1 MKITSTKVGRIA
13 VVAVALAF
21 AVTIGVFANG
31 TKEKS
36 SSGASTT
43 TASSGQKLTAI
54 IVPSLSNPF
63 FVAEEK
69 FAEAEAKKLGYQT
82 MVASHNDDPNTQQ
95 NLIDTAISRHAAA
108 IILDNAGA
116 DVSIAPIK
124 KATDAG
130 IPVFLIDREINAKG
144 IAKAQIVSNNFQ
156 GAQLEAT
163 QFAKLMNYKGT
174 YVELTG
180 KPSDTNAHVRQQ
192 GVASILKKFADMK
205 MVGIQTAEWDQ
216 TKAFNVTQT
225 LLQAHPDIK
234 GLVADNDTMALGA
247 EAALLAA
254 HKPNVIVVGFDGSPD
269 VVKSIKKGEIKADV
283 LQPIATF
290 SKLAVQE
297 ADQYL
302 KTGSTGKPEKQQLN
316 CILITPANVNQ
327 YTNWAMGS

>member
-1 MKITSTKVGRIA
+1 MKRGRFTLTL
-13 VVAVALAF
+13 ALAVSLAF
-21 AVTIGVFANG
+21 LLAGQAFANG
-31 TKEKS
+31 QKEKS
-36 SSGASTT
+36 SSST
-43 TASSGQKLTAI
+43 SSTSGSKLMAI

-69 FAEAEAKKLGYQT
+69 FAKAEAEKLGYQT
-82 MVASHNDDPNTQQ
+82 MVASHNDDANTQQ
-95 NLIDTAISRHAAA
+95 QLIDTAIARHASA

-174 YVELTG
+174 FVELTG
-180 KPSDTNAHVRQQ
+180 LPSDTNAHVREQ
-192 GVASILKKFADMK
+192 GVGSILSKFPDMK
-205 MVGIQTAEWDQ
+205 MVAIQTADWDQ

-225 LLQAHPDIK
+225 LLQAHPNIE
-234 GLVADNDTMALGA
+234 GLVADNDTMAMGA

-254 HKPNVIVVGFDGSPD
+254 HKPNVIVIGFDGSPD
-269 VVKSIKKGEIKADV
+269 VVNSMKKGEIKADV
-283 LQPIATF
+283 LQPIAVF
-290 SKLAVQE
+290 STLAVEE
-297 ADQYL
+297 ANQYL
-302 KTGSTGKPEKQQLN
+302 TTGSTGKPEKQELN
-316 CILITPANVNQ
+316 CILITPENMNQ
-327 YTNWAMGS
+327 YQDWSMSSGS

>member
-1 MKITSTKVGRIA
+1 MTRSKMKMVAFLA
-13 VVAVALAF
+13 VSLSLL
-21 AVTIGVFANG
+21 VTIGLFANG

-36 SSGASTT
+36 SSASTT
-43 TASSGQKLTAI
+43 TAASGKLMAI

-69 FAEAEAKKLGYQT
+69 FAEAEAKKLGYET

-130 IPVFLIDREINAKG
+130 IPVFLIDREINAQG

-163 QFAKLMNYKGT
+163 QFAKLMNYKGDF
-174 YVELTG
+174 VELTG
-180 KPSDTNAHVRQQ
+180 LPSDTNAHVRQQ
-192 GVASILKKFADMK
+192 GVASILNKFTNMK
-205 MVGIQTAEWDQ
+205 MVAIQTAEWDQ

-225 LLQAHPDIK
+225 LLQAHPNIT
-234 GLVADNDTMALGA
+234 GLVADNDTMAMGA

-269 VVKSIKKGEIKADV
+269 VANSIKKGEIKATV
-283 LQPIATF
+283 LQPIKNF
-290 SKLAVQE
+290 SILAVQE
-297 ADQYL
+297 ADKYL
-302 KTGSTGKPEKQQLN
+302 KTGSTGQPEKQQLN
-316 CILITPANVNQ
+316 CELVTPANVNQ
-327 YTNWAMGS
+327 YTNWAMSSGS